1 MESFKYY
8 MWILMV
14 ALTTCLTPI
23 FIYNYIKTKAW
34 YQLALALIINNIM
47 LFGYFYI
54 FKVHFIKAFTLAK
67 ILSFVGIILYGL
79 FVLHEHIH
87 IRSIIGLVLTFIAI
101 LLLG

>member
-1 MESFKYY
+1 
-8 MWILMV
+8 MWILLV

-23 FIYNYIKTKAW
+23 FIYNYLQKKSW
-34 YQLALALIINNIM
+34 HQLALALIINNMM

-54 FKVHFIKAFTLAK
+54 FKIHFIKGFMLAK

-79 FVLHEHIH
+79 FVLHEHLH
-87 IRSIIGLVLTFIAI
+87 VKSIIGLVLTFIAI